1 MLVLSRQEGEAIV
14 VPLAGGGTLRL
25 VVVEMRGDNVRLGFE
40 APDSCKVW
48 RQEVFDAYI
57 APQLAAREASLVTAM
72 PAAHAESG
80 DATC

>member
-25 VVVEMRGDNVRLGFE
+25 IVVEMRGDNVRLGFE

-48 RQEVFDAYI
+48 RQEVFDQHI
-57 APQLAAREASLVTAM
+57 APQLAAAGEITKRDQDSENDLGGVS
-72 PAAHAESG
+72 
-80 DATC
+80 